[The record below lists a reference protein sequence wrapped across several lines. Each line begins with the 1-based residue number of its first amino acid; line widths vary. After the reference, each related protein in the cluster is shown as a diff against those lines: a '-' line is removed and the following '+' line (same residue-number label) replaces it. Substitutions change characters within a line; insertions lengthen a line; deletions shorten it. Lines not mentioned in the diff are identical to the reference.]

1 MWQLLFDY
9 NILLSIFIHLLYT
22 DILVKCCILIPLSV
36 ILYYYSTPKELKERG
51 IYTYKIFNHKINLF
65 LITFYISIYLVFIL
79 YIRLSF
85 YNSYWIFVEY
95 GISLIRIDPIDI
107 DPRKWSYGIVFDT
120 RTPYSYYKAL
130 YLKQSNH
137 RIKALIISCYIQNQL
152 DPNIMQLLTG
162 YLDEF
167 NKREIFIAHNIIF
180 TLR

>member
-1 MWQLLFDY
+1 MTKRLKITLIITLLITYFLYDTY
-9 NILLSIFIHLLYT
+9 WISREPSIQDASLVSRFPIEITLNQFLNICLEDPDKRKELYK
-22 DILVKCCILIPLSV
+22 V
-36 ILYYYSTPKELKERG
+36 YPKETEG
-51 IYTYKIFNHKINLF
+51 
-65 LITFYISIYLVFIL
+65 
-79 YIRLSF
+79 LSF